1 MVSLS
6 YHKIASFSFSYN
18 KKTKNAKTFTKIKL
32 INVVDTQYI
41 CCVMFCSVKKN
52 MSKKYTVKPMN
63 SLILTSL
70 YVCDMGGGYIWGGF
84 IMGAQIYKEKDKS

>member
-1 MVSLS
+1 
-6 YHKIASFSFSYN
+6 
-18 KKTKNAKTFTKIKL
+18 
-32 INVVDTQYI
+32 
-41 CCVMFCSVKKN
+41 MFCSVKKN

-84 IMGAQIYKEKDKS
+84 RMRAQIYKEKDKS